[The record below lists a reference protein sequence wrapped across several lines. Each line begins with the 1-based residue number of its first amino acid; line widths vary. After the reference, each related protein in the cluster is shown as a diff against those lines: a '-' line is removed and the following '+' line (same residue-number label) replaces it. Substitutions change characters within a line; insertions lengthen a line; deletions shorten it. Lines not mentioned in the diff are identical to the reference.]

1 MNFKYYDILS
11 FLVPGFIIYQ
21 LISLTVQGLPNVE
34 IIPSLAIAFVIG
46 YFVNAV
52 SSWLEDILFL
62 TFGGKPSVNLLKGN
76 NIKKVIFHEQKN
88 VISLLKKEVEQDD
101 DENRMFSVAMR
112 YANQS
117 ENERVENFNAIYAFS
132 RVLLL
137 TLLIVFIILTLKF
150 YDNYLLYVIMI
161 PLILMSWQ
169 RCKERSYYY
178 AREVLDTYLKLKNE

>member
-21 LISLTVQGLPNVE
+21 LISITIQDLPNVE

-46 YFVNAV
+46 YFINAI
-52 SSWLEDILFL
+52 SSWLEAILFL

-76 NIKKVIFHEQKN
+76 NIKKVVFHEQKKA
-88 VISLLKKEVEQDD
+88 IKLLKEEVEQED
-101 DENRMFSVAMR
+101 DENVMFSVAMR

-150 YDNYLLYVIMI
+150 YDNYLVYVIMI

>member
-21 LISLTVQGLPNVE
+21 LISILIQGLPNIE
-34 IIPSLAIAFVIG
+34 IIPSLAIAFIIG

-52 SSWLEDILFL
+52 SSWMENILFF
-62 TFGGKPSVNLLKGN
+62 TFGGKPSVNLLKGK
-76 NIKKVIFHEQKN
+76 NIRKVSFYEIEK
-88 VISLLKKEVEQDD
+88 VKILLKQETQDNAN
-101 DENRMFSVAMR
+101 ENTLFSVAMR

-117 ENERVENFNAIYAFS
+117 ENERVQNFNAIYAFS

-137 TLLIVFIILTLKF
+137 TLLVVFIILAFHF

-161 PLILMSWQ
+161 PLILISWQ

-178 AREVLDTYLKLKNE
+178 AKEVLDTYLKLKNE